1 MTRFEDI
8 WERIKQYQGEEFYQI
23 RGQAFTY
30 DVIGSVVVP
39 STTNQQLPK
48 SHFEKAFEQVPLEN
62 TVGIQHLRGPSYI
75 FAILMDKRI
84 RQSDW

>member
-1 MTRFEDI
+1 MVRFDDI
-8 WERIKQYQGEEFYQI
+8 WERIKKHQGGEFHQI

-30 DVIGSVVVP
+30 DVIGSSVIP

-48 SHFEKAFEQVPLEN
+48 SHFEKSFKQVPLEN

-75 FAILMDKRI
+75 FAILMDERI
-84 RQSDW
+84 RHGD